1 MEHSLF
7 IEMGMGADLHG
18 QNITKACIRA
28 VENVLHR
35 NSLPGMPELVNGDM
49 GRMRVK
55 VTLAVPADADK
66 VDTEA
71 VKARFPYGRISCDV
85 VAGGLAAPT
94 GHSSTERGDTRDAMY
109 IVIAV
114 INVGYSEA

>member
-18 QNITKACIRA
+18 QDITKACIRA

-35 NSLPGMPELVNGDM
+35 NSLPGMPELLDGDM
-49 GRMRVK
+49 NRMRVN

-71 VKARFPYGRISCDV
+71 VKARFPYGRVSCNI
-85 VAGGLAAPT
+85 VAGGLVAPT
-94 GHSSTERGDTRDAMY
+94 GYASAERGDTRDAMY